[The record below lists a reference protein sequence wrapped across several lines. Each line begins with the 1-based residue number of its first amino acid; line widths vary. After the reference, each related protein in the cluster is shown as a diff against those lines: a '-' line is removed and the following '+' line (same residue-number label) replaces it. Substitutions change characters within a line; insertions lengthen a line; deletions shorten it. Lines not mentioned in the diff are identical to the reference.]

1 MPTTSTKELHL
12 NDAFFTQSGIHI
24 RSQSMIKKQ
33 RCFMLY
39 KDIKT
44 NRCKYFRKK
53 CSKKCNWNGKS
64 VILRVCDGV
73 KREMNNRRYTC
84 EILYTSKQSHNV
96 THREV
101 RSNRITKLLVL
112 KGLRINKQQNKKKC
126 CCFNKIRILK
136 KSTNVMNTPRQLKV
150 GLQIS

>member
-1 MPTTSTKELHL
+1 
-12 NDAFFTQSGIHI
+12 
-24 RSQSMIKKQ
+24 
-33 RCFMLY
+33 MLY

-101 RSNRITKLLVL
+101 QSNRITKLLVL

-150 GLQIS
+150 GLQISWEKNLAKGTIKLMKLNSLVSCMTSSSGGEKILTP